1 MYTKVLNK
9 LSAYT
14 TFKSE
19 SFIIEEFGAATLHR
33 MPLVVFSQLYRR
45 TVFALAVVGALSL
58 PSSTLFYYRLNQE
71 KVASEQLTSV
81 RQKADSVDELLTQL
95 LNLETGTRGFAGTKD
110 SRFLDPYWE
119 GQRQLPGLLEELD
132 TQGQFPELDNQVNQF
147 LILSNKIIQNPS
159 PALLR
164 QGKQHMDKLRGILG
178 ELKTELEGERDRLIN
193 ERRRRE
199 RRDLVLTI
207 IAISSLLLLLWLTYQ
222 NAKAMKFAFD
232 RAERSLE
239 LEEGLRL
246 AKEEALKKQEEVSEA
261 KSAIIQTISH
271 EYRTPLTAILTAA
284 LLLEK
289 DPPASDKFHRH
300 INQIKK
306 GVERLTR
313 MTDDVLLVFRL
324 DSERVQL
331 NPVTIQLRPW
341 FEALIESFPES
352 SRVLLNIQV
361 AEIYCDEG
369 LLYKIFSNLI
379 GNALKY
385 STGTV
390 LVLVVAESNT
400 ICFIVR
406 DSGIGIP
413 SSMDLYGV
421 FERGSNVGAV
431 AGTGLG
437 LAIVKKTV
445 DLLDG
450 QIIVESQENLGTEIQ
465 VILPHLEA

>member
-1 MYTKVLNK
+1 
-9 LSAYT
+9 
-14 TFKSE
+14 
-19 SFIIEEFGAATLHR
+19 
-33 MPLVVFSQLYRR
+33 MPLAIFNHLYRR
-45 TVFALAVVGALSL
+45 TVFALAIVGILSL

-71 KVASEQLTSV
+71 KAASEQLTAV

-95 LNLETGTRGFAGTKD
+95 LNVETGARGFASTKD
-110 SRFLDPYWE
+110 ARFLDPYWE
-119 GQRQLPGLLEELD
+119 GRRRLPDVLRELDPDRQLHELH
-132 TQGQFPELDNQVNQF
+132 NQVNQ
-147 LILSNKIIQNPS
+147 LLMQSGKIIENPS
-159 PALLR
+159 PGVLR
-164 QGKQHMDKLRGILG
+164 EGKQTMDALRVLLS
-178 ELKTELEGERDRLIN
+178 ELKKEWEGVRDRLIN
-193 ERRRRE
+193 ARRRRE
-199 RRDLVLTI
+199 RRDLILTI

-246 AKEEALKKQEEVSEA
+246 AKEKALKKQEEVSEA

-306 GVERLTR
+306 GVERLTQ

-352 SRVLLNIQV
+352 SRILLNIQV

-369 LLYKIFSNLI
+369 LLYKVFSNLI
-379 GNALKY
+379 SNALKY
-385 STGTV
+385 STETV

-400 ICFIVR
+400 ICFTVR

-421 FERGSNVGAV
+421 FERGTNVGAV

-437 LAIVKKTV
+437 LSIVKKTV
-445 DLLDG
+445 DLLGG
-450 QIIVESQENLGTEIQ
+450 QIIVESQENQGTEIQ
-465 VILPHLEA
+465 VILPRLET